1 MGLRKAVV
9 WLGLVERDDELLVYE
24 GDPALGEYAGEDA
37 GAELPAVADRPLGGY
52 VIATVRPQTFRDAL
66 TIGERFR
73 LDIPVIV
80 NLQDMDTGD
89 AKRIVDFM
97 SGLIFG
103 RRGDIQR
110 LSARVFLITPPHCRI
125 LREQETLADQGFYNQ
140 R

>member
-1 MGLRKAVV
+1 VGLRKAVV
-9 WLGLVERDDELLVYE
+9 WLGLAEHEDEDEVLSYGEPPAPDGYADE
-24 GDPALGEYAGEDA
+24 GIPGGPDAEPA
-37 GAELPAVADRPLGGY
+37 GGQL
-52 VIATVRPQTFRDAL
+52 IATVRPQTFRDAL

-73 LDIPVIV
+73 RDIPVIV
-80 NLQDMDTGD
+80 NLQDMDTPD

-110 LSARVFLITPPHCRI
+110 LAGRVFLIAPSHYRI
-125 LREQETLADQGFYNQ
+125 VREQEALTDEGFFNQ

>member
-9 WLGLVERDDELLVYE
+9 WLGLVEHEDEVLSYE
-24 GDPALGEYAGEDA
+24 EQPALEAYPDDGEPGTREA
-37 GAELPAVADRPLGGY
+37 PGGD
-52 VIATVRPQTFRDAL
+52 VCQIATLRPQTFRDAL

-73 LDIPVIV
+73 LDIPVVV
-80 NLQDMDTGD
+80 NLQDMDASD

-110 LSARVFLITPPHCRI
+110 LAGRVFLIVPAHYRI
-125 LREQETLADQGFYNQ
+125 VQEQEALADEGFFNQ
-140 R
+140 A

>member
-9 WLGLVERDDELLVYE
+9 WLGLAEHEDEVLSYEEHRAPDGYADGKLLTGPDGQAA
-24 GDPALGEYAGEDA
+24 GD
-37 GAELPAVADRPLGGY
+37 Y

-73 LDIPVIV
+73 WDVPVIV
-80 NLQDMDTGD
+80 NLQDMETPD

-97 SGLIFG
+97 SGLVFG

-110 LSARVFLITPPHCRI
+110 LSGRMFLIAPAHYRI
-125 LREQETLADQGFYNQ
+125 LREQEMLPEEGFFNQ